1 VRADSFSF
9 VLCSQPAHRRPL
21 DVSDFSIFRS
31 EARSRF
37 CAGQKA
43 TLEED
48 SLPRLVRSAVLLR
61 CWVCETNGQSSL
73 VRRVAVAII
82 MCFTTIVCLAFQY
95 GGVQRDWNSGSV
107 IALLVLIPVSVSS
120 PLALLTYLTYYIP
133 DSEQS
138 LTLQFGVLIAW
149 THFIGPERAMIQ
161 LRFFKRRTIIAACG
175 VGFGGWGTMM
185 VAVQMLAIQYQG
197 EWDALVLAYRQ
208 RCRLLLRLS

>member
-1 VRADSFSF
+1 M
-9 VLCSQPAHRRPL
+9 
-21 DVSDFSIFRS
+21 
-31 EARSRF
+31 
-37 CAGQKA
+37 
-43 TLEED
+43 
-48 SLPRLVRSAVLLR
+48 RSAVLLR
-61 CWVCETNGQSSL
+61 CWVCETDGQSSL

-120 PLALLTYLTYYIP
+120 PPVILTYQIP
-133 DSEQS
+133 DSERS

-197 EWDALVLAYRQ
+197 
-208 RCRLLLRLS
+208 